1 MTVALDTVVAPAAYG
16 SALRRHSRI
25 NSIALAISGVLTLLF
40 LALPILIV
48 VPMSFSSAGTLQ
60 FPPPGFSLRWYQS
73 FFGDPQWIEAAL
85 NSLAIGATAST
96 ISLVFGTCAAYAL
109 VRGSFMGR
117 QSLEANFMAP
127 MVLPSVIIA
136 VALYIFYARLSILG
150 TYFGLITAHVVLTA
164 PYVVLLMSLAIRA
177 FDVRIEQ
184 IAMTLGASRLEMMV
198 RILMPNIL
206 PNAAAAW
213 LFAFVISF
221 DEVVVTLFV
230 AGSHLT
236 VPKRMF
242 NQLVL
247 QINPTITAIATILI
261 FLSLVSVALA
271 LWLTRGAGILGKRR
285 N

>member
-1 MTVALDTVVAPAAYG
+1 MTVALDTIGARVADG
-16 SALRRHSRI
+16 SALKRRSRI
-25 NSIALAISGVLTLLF
+25 NSIALTVSGVLTLLF
-40 LALPILIV
+40 LVLPILIV

-73 FFGDPQWIEAAL
+73 FFSDPQWIEAGL

-117 QSLEANFMAP
+117 RSLEANFMAP
-127 MVLPSVIIA
+127 MVLPPVIIA
-136 VALYIFYARLSILG
+136 VSLYIFYAKLGILG

-164 PYVVLLMSLAIRA
+164 PYVVLLMTLAIRA

-184 IAMTLGASRLEMMV
+184 IAMTLGASRLEMML
-198 RILMPNIL
+198 RILVPNIL

-221 DEVVVTLFV
+221 DEVVVTLFT

-261 FLSLVSVALA
+261 FLSLVSVAIA
-271 LWLTRGAGILGKRR
+271 LWLTQGTGVVAKRR
-285 N
+285 T